1 MTEARQITLRPAATG
16 MAGRCWLA
24 ASSALLL
31 SACMQAKAPDSQAEA
46 PVAVVPARPAAA
58 RPPAAAPDGA
68 RPAAPERNGH
78 AGLPQA
84 NGHPG
89 PPPPPPPPPAPELP
103 EEIATSGHHRPR
115 LPERLGTGMTGNG
128 SRPPAPTATP
138 AAPEPAAAPAAGS
151 EVEDYSVSVTAT
163 RELKLPGPP
172 GKLAVWI
179 GLTRNIPATPRGE
192 TGAARSLHE
201 RGRTA
206 RIKPVALGMDTD
218 PPTGCLKIDPDG
230 SEEIFSLKPRSRG
243 SFKVGASV
251 ELFDSDDCSGTPVP
265 KSSEL
270 ISVEVKVG
278 YASRFDELGDQAW
291 QTLADFWDKA
301 LALASALLL
310 FLLRKKLSR
319 WFGLREQ
326 K

>member
-31 SACMQAKAPDSQAEA
+31 SACMQAKAPESQAEA

-58 RPPAAAPDGA
+58 QPPAPAPDGA
-68 RPAAPERNGH
+68 RPTAPERNGH

-84 NGHPG
+84 NGHPR
-89 PPPPPPPPPAPELP
+89 PPPPPAPEPELP
-103 EEIATSGHHRPR
+103 EEIATSGRHRPQ
-115 LPERLGTGMTGNG
+115 LSGRLGTGMPVNG
-128 SRPPAPTATP
+128 SRPPDPPAAP

-179 GLTRNIPATPRGE
+179 GLTRNIPATPSGE
-192 TGAARSLHE
+192 TGAARGLHE

-206 RIKPVALGMDTD
+206 RITPVALGMDTD

-230 SEEIFSLKPRSRG
+230 SEKIFSLKPRSRG
-243 SFKVGASV
+243 RFKVGASV
-251 ELFDSDDCSGTPVP
+251 ELFESDDCSGTPVP

-278 YASRFDELGDQAW
+278 YASRLDELGDQAW